1 MMEANEHGASGTE
14 KPSLASTVIE
24 AMEAMVQ
31 DFDFVDLASSLV
43 SSAIDLLEADAVGV
57 MIGDTTQ
64 LLHVVAASDEDMRT
78 LEVFEIQADEGPC
91 LDSWYSGRLV
101 TSDDLASDERWDTF
115 RQRALDLG
123 FRSALGAPMRLRDH
137 NIGALNVLWKAPNA
151 ATSRAIQAAQALAD
165 LAALGLTSKAVPS
178 EATFLA
184 EQIQRTINARVMIEQ
199 AKGMLA
205 EQDHTDMNSA
215 YTLMRDYSRASR
227 SHLIDTAERVIR
239 RELTAHGMREAARS
253 SR

>member
-1 MMEANEHGASGTE
+1 MMDANENNATGTVAS
-14 KPSLASTVIE
+14 SLASTVIE

-31 DFDFVDLASSLV
+31 DFDYVDLASSLV

-101 TSDDLASDERWDTF
+101 TCDDLTSEDRWETF
-115 RQRALDLG
+115 RERALDLG

-137 NIGALNVLWKAPNA
+137 NIGALNVLWKKPDA
-151 ATSRAIQAAQALAD
+151 ATSRAVQAAQALAD

-184 EQIQRTINARVMIEQ
+184 EQIQRTINARVTIEQ
-199 AKGMLA
+199 AKGMLT
-205 EQDHTDMNSA
+205 EQEKSDMNSA
-215 YTLMRDYSRASR
+215 YNLMRDYSRASGA
-227 SHLIDTAERVIR
+227 HLIDTAERVIR
-239 RELTAHGMREAARS
+239 RELTAANMRDTARS
-253 SR
+253 

>member
-1 MMEANEHGASGTE
+1 MTQRNESSAGEVLASG
-14 KPSLASTVIE
+14 LASTVIE

-31 DFDFVDLASSLV
+31 DFDYVDLASSLV

-57 MIGDTTQ
+57 MISDTTQ

-101 TSDDLASDERWDTF
+101 TSDDLVNDERWGTF
-115 RQRALDLG
+115 RERALDLG
-123 FRSALGAPMRLRDH
+123 FRSALGAPMRLREH
-137 NIGALNVLWKAPNA
+137 NIGALNVLWKKPDA
-151 ATSRAIQAAQALAD
+151 ATSRTIQAAQALAD

-184 EQIQRTINARVMIEQ
+184 EQIQRTINARVTIEQ

-205 EQDHTDMNSA
+205 EQEETDMNGA
-215 YTLMRDYSRASR
+215 YNLLRDYSRAYGA
-227 SHLIDTAERVIR
+227 HLIDTAERVIT
-239 RELTAHGMREAARS
+239 RELTAERMRET
-253 SR
+253 SRGPR